1 MKYTFLY
8 ILLLAVATWAIPV
21 KCYQFSSLG
30 ATGSDCRCAV
40 FQDEIVTPDGTT
52 YTRKP
57 VAVCGNGSFIKYY
70 VEYNNKDVAGYQYG
84 RYDTMYT
91 VTCDY
96 MDNPGVYSCKNKTMR
111 KEDFFTKSKNDMKEN
126 VKKAFGQ
133 ADFDYLFGK

>member
-1 MKYTFLY
+1 MRYALLY
-8 ILLLAVATWAIPV
+8 ILLLAVAVWAIPV

-57 VAVCGNGSFIKYY
+57 VAVCRDGAYVKYY

-96 MDNPGVYSCKNKTMR
+96 MDKPGIYSCKDKTTR
-111 KEDFFTKSKNDMKEN
+111 KEDFFTRSEKEMMEN
-126 VKKAFGQ
+126 IRNAFGVD
-133 ADFDYLFGK
+133 DFNYLFGK